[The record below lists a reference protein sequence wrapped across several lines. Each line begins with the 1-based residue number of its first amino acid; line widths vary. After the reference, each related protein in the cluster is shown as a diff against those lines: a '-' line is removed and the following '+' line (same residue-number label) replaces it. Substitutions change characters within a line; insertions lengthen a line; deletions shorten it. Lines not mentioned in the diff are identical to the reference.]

1 VLSWPPAERFLETR
15 GQGPLELWREGSVVS
30 VQDLITWLSAIS
42 SLAVILG
49 VAFVVLQLRQ
59 NAGLLEATLRQQRS
73 DVTLGLIERV
83 TDESFPRRRHHMYE
97 TLRRFKETGWKGAF
111 ESLDDFEVRDFAQ
124 IYELIGVMSTQ
135 GLIDSDVIAE
145 VLQFTVVR
153 DWEAFE
159 PHARFLA
166 EQYHADYYPFT
177 HFRALA
183 VGTKQRLPHT
193 VLPRSNEWRL
203 REPADRDR

>member
-1 VLSWPPAERFLETR
+1 
-15 GQGPLELWREGSVVS
+15 VVS

-59 NAGLLEATLRQQRS
+59 NARLLEATLRQQRS

-97 TLRRFKETGWKGAF
+97 TLRRFKETGWTGAF
-111 ESLDDFEVRDFAQ
+111 ESLEDFEVRDFAQ
-124 IYELIGVMSTQ
+124 IYELIGVMSNQ
-135 GLIDSDVIAE
+135 GLIDTDVVAE
-145 VLQFTVVR
+145 VLQFTVVQ
-153 DWEAFE
+153 DWETFQ
-159 PHARFLA
+159 PHAKFLA
-166 EQYHADYYPFT
+166 EHYHENYYPFT

-183 VGTKQRLPHT
+183 AGTRERLPRT
-193 VLPRSNEWRL
+193 VLPPSNPSL
-203 REPADRDR
+203 L